1 MNKLIT
7 LIAVLF
13 SLVVN
18 SQDKPTSFYFGEPQP
33 KNVISKQKFDPSI
46 CGTYVLESD
55 SSTQLVVKEKGIY
68 LQQNVLFALT
78 KRDIRKSKGKYY
90 TNEGLLHGI
99 VSGQG
104 IPFIKQRDTTF
115 AIYKQVND
123 YFNPT
128 TKNVLRKQ
136 NQTYFLNEKL
146 QNNQFRTSLLHTTN
160 KGIAIYSMDHEKVM
174 DEILKFSKVD
184 TLDLYSFKTFVAL
197 PTLPE
202 INSFIQHR
210 GFTDV
215 VHFIKPEYYIERDI

>member
-7 LIAVLF
+7 LTALLF
-13 SLVVN
+13 TLLAT

-33 KNVISKQKFDPSI
+33 KTIISQQKFEPSI

-55 SSTQLVVKEKGIY
+55 SSTQLVIKESGIY

-78 KRDIRKSKGKYY
+78 KKDIRKSKGKYY
-90 TNEGLLHGI
+90 TEGGLLYGI

-128 TKNVLRKQ
+128 KKNVLRKQ

-146 QNNQFRTSLLHTTN
+146 RNNQFRTSLLHSTS

-174 DEILKFSKVD
+174 NEIEKFSKMD
-184 TLDLYSFKTFVAL
+184 TLDLYSFKTFVAFPSL
-197 PTLPE
+197 SE
-202 INSFIQHR
+202 MNSFIQHR

-215 VHFIKPEYYIERDI
+215 VHFVKPEHYIERDI